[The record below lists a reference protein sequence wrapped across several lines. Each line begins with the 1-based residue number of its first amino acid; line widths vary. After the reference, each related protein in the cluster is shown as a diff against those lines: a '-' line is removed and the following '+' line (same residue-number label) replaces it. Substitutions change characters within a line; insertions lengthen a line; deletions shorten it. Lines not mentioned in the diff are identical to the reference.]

1 LIIFNVSGG
10 SIGDMK
16 SLSIVFTLF
25 FLVSCTTT
33 LPLHVHEDK
42 NIEFIPTKTIYL
54 ETDSEIV
61 DLSSRLKQKLINAK
75 FNVTNRR
82 KDAGYILAFDYTA
95 KFDVSPWV
103 FRSFNLKMSDAVSGD
118 ILYSVNSGRSG
129 SEPVESVMKKAVSD
143 MANKLLLSRQ
153 QAFIALAVD
162 RTKSRELT
170 TEDIDIDETRTIY
183 KAIDSLGKE
192 QQKTQ
197 ELIESRKKAE
207 EILKKIEPLRKKNEN
222 LKEKISLLK
231 EKKDTQEIKQYN
243 ETISDNQQENR
254 LIYTIQTGS
263 FINIEHAQKQF
274 KFIIQSLSGEELNYL
289 RIEKIGN
296 FHTVRFG
303 KFEDY
308 ATAEKFLQALESKLS
323 TAIILNAYIKDDRII
338 KLYNESISSDR

>member
-1 LIIFNVSGG
+1 
-10 SIGDMK
+10 
-16 SLSIVFTLF
+16 
-25 FLVSCTTT
+25 
-33 LPLHVHEDK
+33 
-42 NIEFIPTKTIYL
+42 
-54 ETDSEIV
+54 
-61 DLSSRLKQKLINAK
+61 
-75 FNVTNRR
+75 
-82 KDAGYILAFDYTA
+82 
-95 KFDVSPWV
+95 
-103 FRSFNLKMSDAVSGD
+103 
-118 ILYSVNSGRSG
+118 
-129 SEPVESVMKKAVSD
+129 MKKAVSD